1 MKRRTFL
8 TTTATVGAIGAASGA
23 TVVSSVY
30 NNISLNILL
39 EEFDASAKVILEDLV
54 SSVSENTQELDLDH
68 SFAKKMAMP
77 VQILSNN
84 LTGKEKSISYKNKY
98 NQTITLYT
106 AKNAQHKVKI
116 K

>member
-8 TTTATVGAIGAASGA
+8 TATATVGAIGAASGA
-23 TVVSSVY
+23 TVVSSMY
-30 NNISLNILL
+30 NTINLNILL
-39 EEFDASAKVILEDLV
+39 EEFDAPAKVLLEDLV
-54 SSVSENTQELDLDH
+54 SAVSENIQELDLD
-68 SFAKKMAMP
+68 SNFAKKMAMP

-84 LTGKEKSISYKNKY
+84 LTGKEKSISYRNKY

-106 AKNAQHKVKI
+106 AKNAKHSVTI